1 MADVRQAV
9 APTGGTTRRP
19 RDPEATRAAI
29 MDSARQV
36 FAREGYEKASVRR
49 IATEAGCD
57 PMLVL
62 RYYGTKDELFR
73 AASAACMDHLDPADL
88 TPECAEQ
95 AGAHLVRM
103 SLRFWSHPD
112 AHLQVLG
119 LLRSAATHE
128 SAGERMVEMLAA
140 DFVRP
145 VAESLGVG
153 DVALR
158 SSLIATQ
165 LLGLAMALH
174 VTPMAALRDADPEH
188 VVALVAPTVQHYL
201 TDPLPPAP

>member
-1 MADVRQAV
+1 MV
-9 APTGGTTRRP
+9 RP
-19 RDPEATRAAI
+19 RCVGAHQLPKPEATRAAI
-29 MDSARQV
+29 MDSARRV

-62 RYYGTKDELFR
+62 RYYGTKDDLFE
-73 AASAACMDHLDPADL
+73 AASEACLEHLDAADL
-88 TPECAEQ
+88 HPPSAEE
-95 AGAHLVRM
+95 AGAHLVRVC
-103 SLRFWSHPD
+103 LRFWSHPE
-112 AHLQVLG
+112 AHLQFVG
-119 LLRSAATHE
+119 LLKSAATHE
-128 SAGERMVEMLAA
+128 SAGERMVEMPAA

-145 VAESLGVG
+145 VAESLGAG

-158 SSLIATQ
+158 STLIATQ

-188 VVALVAPTVQHYL
+188 VVALVAPTVQRYL
-201 TDPLPPAP
+201 TDPLPPTPQGG

>member
-1 MADVRQAV
+1 
-9 APTGGTTRRP
+9 
-19 RDPEATRAAI
+19 ATRAAI
-29 MDSARQV
+29 MDSALRV
-36 FAREGYEKASVRR
+36 FSRDGFEKASVRR

-73 AASAACMDHLDPADL
+73 AASSACMEHIDREDL
-88 TPECAEQ
+88 RPDCAER
-95 AGAHLVRM
+95 AGEHLVRAC
-103 SLRFWSHPD
+103 LRFWSHPE
-112 AHLQVLG
+112 AHLPVLC
-119 LLRSAATHE
+119 LLRSAATHP
-128 SAGERMVEMLAA
+128 SAGERMVDMLAA

-158 SSLIATQ
+158 STLIATQ

-174 VTPMAALRDADPEH
+174 ITPMAALRDADPDH
-188 VVALVAPTVQHYL
+188 VVALIAPTVQRYL
-201 TDPLPPAP
+201 TDPLPVGTSV